1 MKKLMKVIT
10 IVLMIPMLLTGCIYS
25 NTEVII
31 NENGSGSVKAVNGFD
46 KNILN
51 KLGKTYQDFTSRS
64 NESYDI
70 TSSGKKYTVG
80 TYEDKFTNDIN
91 DSGVATISNEM
102 GLVSLNKIHGGFELK
117 LELHDFIS
125 KEMSYDTRFPELKDI
140 SDKTLRGMK
149 LKDLIAQDVDGLVLK
164 VKFNMPYEVKQV
176 SGGTSG
182 VYVKGKTIQLDYLK
196 MIKSGS
202 REWKFE
208 SIKNPGKVDP
218 NSTLFMDVKSSAWY
232 AKAVLEVNSKGIMK
246 GFGDGTFK
254 PNGTL
259 TMAELAKIA
268 SEVAGQSI
276 PNNPEYWAMGHIL
289 FAQDTGLFFEKKTA
303 TAKNWN
309 VPATREQT
317 VYAISMAAGQQDV
330 KEVSSDSISDWNQ
343 IDDRMKYMILYAY
356 QAGIVGGNS
365 NGKFEPKSKVT
376 RAEVAQIL
384 SNIKRSKK

>member
-1 MKKLMKVIT
+1 MKKFLKVIT
-10 IVLMIPMLLTGCIYS
+10 IILMTSMLLTGCIYS
-25 NTEVII
+25 KTEVTI
-31 NENGSGSVKAVNGFD
+31 NENGSGSVKHVVGFD
-46 KNILN
+46 KNMLK
-51 KLGKTYQDFTSRS
+51 KLGKTYQDFTSKS
-64 NESYDI
+64 NQSYEI
-70 TSSGKKYTVG
+70 TYNGTKYTVG
-80 TYEDKFTNDIN
+80 TYEDIFIKDIN

-102 GLVSLNKIHGGFELK
+102 GLVSLNKIYEGFELK

-125 KEMSYDTRFPELKDI
+125 KDMRYDTKFPEFKDI
-140 SDKTLRGMK
+140 SDKTLKDMR
-149 LKDLIAQDVDGLVLK
+149 LKDLIAQDIDGLVLK
-164 VKFNMPYEVKQV
+164 VKFSMPYKVKQV

-196 MIKSGS
+196 MIESGS

-208 SIKNPGKVDP
+208 SRKNPNKVDP
-218 NSTLFMDVKSSAWY
+218 NNTIFKDVKKNAWY

-254 PNGTL
+254 PNDTL

-268 SEVAGQSI
+268 SEVAGQRI
-276 PNNPEYWAMGHIL
+276 PNHPEYWAMGHIL
-289 FAQDTGLFFEKKTA
+289 FAQDTGLFLEKKTI

-330 KEVSSDSISDWNQ
+330 KEVPSTSITDWNQ
-343 IDDRMKYMILYAY
+343 IDNRMQSMILYAY
-356 QAGIVGGNS
+356 QAGIVSGNS

-384 SNIKRSKK
+384 NNIK